1 MLNMKKILLLIIILI
16 LAVVGIRRFTA
27 KNSPEL
33 NQLQSTID
41 QTVDESKPED
51 FSAEEFGG
59 QTGDEAANNQ
69 ISKELET
76 LEKELNMLDDSVFD
90 SAGL

>member
-1 MLNMKKILLLIIILI
+1 MKKVLLLIIILI

-51 FSAEEFGG
+51 FSAEEFDD
-59 QTGDEAANNQ
+59 QIGDEAADNQ